1 MRRPLIL
8 ISNDD
13 GYEAKGLREL
23 VGMVRDL
30 GDIIVCAP
38 EGPRSGRS
46 RAFSTEPITLRP
58 LEREA
63 SASREARGAD
73 AHTLPQAE
81 WHVCSGTPVD
91 CVKMAWALLCP
102 HHPDL
107 ILGGINHGDNAST
120 NAHYSGTVGVATEGA
135 LKGVPSVAFSLCD
148 YSADADFRP
157 MERIVRAVTRR
168 VLSEGLPPYTFL
180 NVNVPVPL
188 RDPSPEALS
197 YCRMARGG
205 WINEVEE
212 AGMNDA
218 EGRPMYRMLGEYR
231 CDEPLAE
238 DTDRWALAHGLAAIT
253 PCTIDLTAGNFFR
266 S

>member
-23 VGMVRDL
+23 VRMVRDM

-58 LEREA
+58 LEHEA
-63 SASREARGAD
+63 
-73 AHTLPQAE
+73 
-81 WHVCSGTPVD
+81 WHACSGTPVD

-148 YSADADFRP
+148 YAADADFRP
-157 MERIVRAVTRR
+157 MEEIVRTVTRR

-188 RDPSPEALS
+188 EDPSPSALR

-218 EGRPMYRMLGEYR
+218 EGRPMYRMRGEYR
-231 CDEPLAE
+231 CDEPFAE
-238 DTDRWALAHGLAAIT
+238 DTDRWALSHDIAAVT
-253 PCTIDLTAGNFFR
+253 PCTIDLTATCMPCR
-266 S
+266 